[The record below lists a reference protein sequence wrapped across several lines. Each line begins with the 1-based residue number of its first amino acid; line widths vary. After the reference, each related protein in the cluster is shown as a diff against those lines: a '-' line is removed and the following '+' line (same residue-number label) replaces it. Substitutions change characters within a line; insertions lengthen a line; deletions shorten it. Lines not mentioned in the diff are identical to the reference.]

1 VLEHIGRYRVE
12 RMLGTGAF
20 ASVYM
25 ATDEALDATVAIK
38 VLAENWAHDED
49 IRRRFSEEARIL
61 WRLDSDHIIR
71 VHTVDQLPDGRPY
84 FVMDYADAGTLADR
98 MRDRRA
104 GGGQYSV
111 DDAVRISIDIADGL
125 AVAHRQG
132 IVHRDLKPSNVLFR
146 TSSGRAV
153 RLVLADFGIARS
165 LESARG
171 STIAA
176 GTPHYM
182 APEQAQGQAERASDV
197 YAAAVILH
205 ELLLGDPPFP
215 FDSAGQVL
223 RAQLTETPADVRV
236 RRPDVPAPIAELI
249 ARGLA
254 LEPTHRPADGDA
266 WKAALQ
272 AAAGQQPM
280 PPQGATLGPGDI
292 DRAGA
297 TLGPADMPTP
307 IMSTPPPGPPP
318 PYSAPAEVTPAGAPK
333 RRNQT
338 PMVIGAL
345 VVVIAIVVA
354 AVVLKGGKA
363 SAGEIILAP
372 KNAPGANPFT
382 PSVVP
387 TAQTT
392 PTFTSPTVPPTQKGA
407 TGSVSG
413 STPGLYGGT
422 RQLGVC
428 DPGQLVSFLKA
439 NPAKARAWAGALN
452 ISTNQIESYVASLT
466 PVVLRTDT
474 RVTNHGFVNGSA
486 NPIQSVLQAGTAVLV
501 DSYGVPRVKCYCGN
515 PLSEPK
521 AVAGKP
527 SYGGDQWPGFSPT
540 QIIVIAPTVV
550 IDKLVIVDVGTG
562 QPFVRPL
569 GTSGAADTDAPPNID
584 IFGGATQTTT
594 ATTAPPATT
603 PPTAPPGN
611 PVSISSEGA
620 VTATSTYSSQF
631 PVSAGVD
638 GDPRTSWFSA
648 GARDG
653 NTTTYTWT
661 GQRDDRITQVTIVGN
676 AQNSDP
682 ANRRGYGYGS
692 VVIQIVD
699 GNGNV
704 VYEQGFSG
712 PSTAVNEVDAHMNVV
727 GRRVILK
734 LSNRESPDC
743 GGFGEL
749 NIVASR

>member
-1 VLEHIGRYRVE
+1 MLEHIGRYRVE

-363 SAGEIILAP
+363 SAGE
-372 KNAPGANPFT
+372 
-382 PSVVP
+382 
-387 TAQTT
+387 
-392 PTFTSPTVPPTQKGA
+392 
-407 TGSVSG
+407 
-413 STPGLYGGT
+413 
-422 RQLGVC
+422 
-428 DPGQLVSFLKA
+428 
-439 NPAKARAWAGALN
+439 
-452 ISTNQIESYVASLT
+452 
-466 PVVLRTDT
+466 
-474 RVTNHGFVNGSA
+474 
-486 NPIQSVLQAGTAVLV
+486 
-501 DSYGVPRVKCYCGN
+501 
-515 PLSEPK
+515 
-521 AVAGKP
+521 
-527 SYGGDQWPGFSPT
+527 
-540 QIIVIAPTVV
+540 
-550 IDKLVIVDVGTG
+550 
-562 QPFVRPL
+562 
-569 GTSGAADTDAPPNID
+569 
-584 IFGGATQTTT
+584 
-594 ATTAPPATT
+594 
-603 PPTAPPGN
+603 
-611 PVSISSEGA
+611 
-620 VTATSTYSSQF
+620 
-631 PVSAGVD
+631 
-638 GDPRTSWFSA
+638 
-648 GARDG
+648 
-653 NTTTYTWT
+653 
-661 GQRDDRITQVTIVGN
+661 
-676 AQNSDP
+676 
-682 ANRRGYGYGS
+682 
-692 VVIQIVD
+692 
-699 GNGNV
+699 
-704 VYEQGFSG
+704 
-712 PSTAVNEVDAHMNVV
+712 
-727 GRRVILK
+727 
-734 LSNRESPDC
+734 
-743 GGFGEL
+743 
-749 NIVASR
+749 